1 MPLPPEFIARLR
13 KIVLMM
19 FANDEGTRVAA
30 TNALRAATEAAN
42 LTMHDI
48 AEHIDNPRIVT
59 TVLSDRQI
67 SEIKAEIDAAYR
79 RGRAE
84 GGVASERAG
93 VDFHATDGSDDW
105 RRVALYVERERHRLP
120 PRNQDGRTF
129 EFIDNMAMLARS
141 RYTRD
146 LSPARGKWL
155 YDLFHKLGGKVA

>member
-1 MPLPPEFIARLR
+1 MPLPPEFTARLR

-19 FANDEGTRVAA
+19 FADDEGTRVAA

-42 LTMHDI
+42 LTMHDV

-59 TVLSDRQI
+59 TVLSNRQI
-67 SEIKAEIDAAYR
+67 SEIKAEIDAAYQ

-84 GGVASERAG
+84 RGVAS

-105 RRVALYVERERHRLP
+105 RRVALYVEREKHRLP
-120 PRNQDGRTF
+120 LRSQDGRTF

-141 RYTRD
+141 PYTRD

-155 YDLFHKLGGKVA
+155 YDLFHKIGGKVA